1 MEYLLKR
8 PSLILIMGLPT
19 FLLSFFEYNI
29 ILPALFGIAVFSK
42 GDFFMAGMSVLQSIF
57 GIMCSQGGFVKML
70 AVFMAVVIFSSI
82 VVPLIFSG
90 YAGLLNNIIDGK
102 PHAKREL
109 VESVKLYF
117 KRFFIISIKAVPIV
131 LVLIIMFVVTL
142 IPGMVI
148 TWSVFNGKSWLAIPS
163 AVVDLITIFVLFFG
177 CLFLRIYI
185 LFWFPASAS
194 MPDNSFKRGRDFS
207 NSNFWVITK
216 KILLFDVGFI
226 IVQPVLIAAELY
238 IMSFHDKISVLLLAV
253 CIAGWIFRTILFGS
267 FVAYIFSFY
276 KKMQGDN

>member
-8 PSLILIMGLPT
+8 PSLIVIMGLAV

-57 GIMCSQGGFVKML
+57 GILCSQGGPVKVL
-70 AVFMAVVIFSSI
+70 AVFMAVVLFLSI

-90 YAGLLNNIIDGK
+90 YAGLINNIIDGK
-102 PHAKREL
+102 PRIKKEL
-109 VESVKLYF
+109 VESVKSYF

-131 LVLIIMFVVTL
+131 LILIITFIVTL
-142 IPGMVI
+142 VPGMVM
-148 TWSVFNGKSWLAIPS
+148 TWSAFNGKAWLAIPS
-163 AVVDLITIFVLFFG
+163 AVVDFITIFVLFFG

-185 LFWFPASAS
+185 LFWYPASAS
-194 MPDNSFKRGRDFS
+194 MPDNSFRRGRNFS

-216 KILLFDVGFI
+216 KILLFDAGFI
-226 IVQPVLIAAELY
+226 TVQLLLIAGELY
-238 IMSFHDKISVLLLAV
+238 IMSFHDKMSILLISI
-253 CIAGWIFRTILFGS
+253 CIVGWILRTILFGS